1 MGGLGIAAL
10 LAQIRHTRRL
20 ESMAVVN
27 RILSVALERKTYL
40 SLTYLLLRLPF
51 ALVYFGL
58 VSIVVSRVA
67 DTVLSLIL
75 LIPAGL
81 AIWGLIVTERAMAS
95 RWFGADLTPLAPEW
109 PPNRTW
115 RQRLTDL
122 GTNPVT
128 WKCLAFA
135 AIEIPV
141 GFVVGALALVALC
154 VGALGLAGFV
164 VAFLTALVAVTLV
177 GPGANVPPAVLLG
190 FLAGAVVTFGIL
202 LATLHAARPVAR
214 AQVWLSQVML
224 GMSATQLALAA
235 ARADAE
241 AQRARA
247 EVADRSRRD
256 LVLNV
261 SHELR
266 NPLATIRAHV
276 DTLRG
281 EHGEAPMEENRER
294 YLDVLSRETDRL
306 ASLVDELLTLASAD
320 TGELKL
326 EVGPVNAVEV
336 ATQVHDAMA
345 PLAWRERHIQL
356 LCKTE
361 GMQSVLADR
370 RRLAQVLMNLVRNAI
385 TQTPEGGLV
394 AIEVKPAEGG
404 PVQVT
409 VSDTGPGIAPE
420 ETEKI
425 FERFYR
431 TDASRSRSTGGFGL
445 GLAIARE
452 MVDAMGGRISVDSTP
467 GQGSRFTVTLARA

>member
-1 MGGLGIAAL
+1 
-10 LAQIRHTRRL
+10 
-20 ESMAVVN
+20 
-27 RILSVALERKTYL
+27 
-40 SLTYLLLRLPF
+40 
-51 ALVYFGL
+51 
-58 VSIVVSRVA
+58 
-67 DTVLSLIL
+67 
-75 LIPAGL
+75 
-81 AIWGLIVTERAMAS
+81 
-95 RWFGADLTPLAPEW
+95 
-109 PPNRTW
+109 
-115 RQRLTDL
+115 
-122 GTNPVT
+122 
-128 WKCLAFA
+128 
-135 AIEIPV
+135 
-141 GFVVGALALVALC
+141 
-154 VGALGLAGFV
+154 
-164 VAFLTALVAVTLV
+164 
-177 GPGANVPPAVLLG
+177 
-190 FLAGAVVTFGIL
+190 
-202 LATLHAARPVAR
+202 
-214 AQVWLSQVML
+214 
-224 GMSATQLALAA
+224 
-235 ARADAE
+235 
-241 AQRARA
+241 
-247 EVADRSRRD
+247 
-256 LVLNV
+256 
-261 SHELR
+261 
-266 NPLATIRAHV
+266 
-276 DTLRG
+276 
-281 EHGEAPMEENRER
+281 MEENRER
-294 YLDVLSRETDRL
+294 YLEVLSRETDRL

>member
-1 MGGLGIAAL
+1 MK
-10 LAQIRHTRRL
+10 R
-20 ESMAVVN
+20 V
-27 RILSVALERKTYL
+27 LSVALERTTYL
-40 SLTYLLLRLPF
+40 SLAYILLRLPF
-51 ALVYFGL
+51 ALLYLGL
-58 VSIVVSRVA
+58 VSIVVTRVA
-67 DTVLSLIL
+67 DSVLSLVML
-75 LIPAGL
+75 VPAGL
-81 AIWGLIVTERAMAS
+81 AIWGLVVTERAMAKN
-95 RWFGADLTPLAPEW
+95 WFGAELTPLTPER
-109 PPNRTW
+109 PRNRTW

-122 GTNPVT
+122 VTNPVT

-141 GFVVGALALVALC
+141 GFVVGALALIGLLI
-154 VGALGLAGFV
+154 GALGLIGFA
-164 VAFLTALVAVTLV
+164 VAFLATIVAVTFA
-177 GPGANVPPAVLLG
+177 GSNANVPPLVVPG
-190 FLAGAVVTFGIL
+190 FLAGAIVCFGIL
-202 LATLHAARPVAR
+202 LATLHTARPVAR
-214 AQVWLSQVML
+214 AQVWLSRVML

-235 ARADAE
+235 ARAE
-241 AQRARA
+241 ADSQRARA

-276 DTLRG
+276 DTLRA
-281 EHGEAPMEENRER
+281 ENGEAPTEEKRKR

-320 TGELKL
+320 SGQLQL
-326 EVGPVNAVEV
+326 EVGAVNAVEV

-356 LCKTE
+356 LCKTDGTE
-361 GMQSVLADR
+361 SVLADR
-370 RRLAQVLMNLVRNAI
+370 RRLVQVLMNLVRNAI
-385 TQTPEGGLV
+385 THTPEGGLV
-394 AIEVKPAEGG
+394 AIEVKPAEDG
-404 PVQVT
+404 PVQLI
-409 VSDTGPGIAPE
+409 VSDTGPGISPE
-420 ETEKI
+420 EIQKI

-467 GQGSRFTVTLARA
+467 GQGSRFTVTLSRA